1 MVELATRAHVNATRV
16 TLGSTFFWS
25 NTDQLSSLIVTPS
38 RYRLFF
44 SIRWEKLE
52 NNFEALLINLLLE
65 VMYMYIYYKVIEGK
79 TLNILY
85 SVYKKIIYILKNIYI
100 KNIYFD

>member
-16 TLGSTFFWS
+16 ALGSTFFWS
-25 NTDQLSSLIVTPS
+25 NTDQLSSLIVTPP

-44 SIRWEKLE
+44 STRWEKLE
-52 NNFEALLINLLLE
+52 NNLEALLITFCDLE
-65 VMYMYIYYKVIEGK
+65 VMYMYIYYKVIERE

-85 SVYKKIIYILKNIYI
+85 LI
-100 KNIYFD
+100 